1 MMFTIYILVAVAFGS
16 MALIFIW
23 GRPALAVTFFAIAIF
38 GLAPLFQASDG
49 IPAHADGRLAAEQ
62 WKLLGVAP
70 LPDNVF
76 IVTLKFAGDDI
87 RTYRLVLPSGQQR
100 DKFLEAQRGLKA
112 GKTMMGKARKGR
124 AGLMDDSEMDFDFV
138 EAPQATKE
146 GSPP

>member
-1 MMFTIYILVAVAFGS
+1 MMFATYIVTAVFIGLI
-16 MALIFIW
+16 ALLFLW
-23 GRPALAVTFFAIAIF
+23 GRPAFAVTMVAVATF

-62 WKLLGVAP
+62 WKLLAVAP

-76 IVTLKFAGDDI
+76 IVILRFADDDI

-112 GKTMMGKARKGR
+112 GKMMMGKARKGR
-124 AGLMDDSEMDFDFV
+124 AGLMSDSEMDFDFV